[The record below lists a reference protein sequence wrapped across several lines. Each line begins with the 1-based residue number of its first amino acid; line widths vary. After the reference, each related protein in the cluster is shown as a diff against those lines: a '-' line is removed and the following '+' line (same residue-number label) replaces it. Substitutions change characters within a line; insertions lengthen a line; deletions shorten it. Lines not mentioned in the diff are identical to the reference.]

1 MVSRVA
7 GAGLGIV
14 LNLSEI
20 LLARRELESFE
31 DLVDAVRQGA
41 RGERFFRMDI
51 KPPFADTP
59 GNWEDVLESA
69 FNGVLDA

>member
-1 MVSRVA
+1 M
-7 GAGLGIV
+7 V
-14 LNLSEI
+14 LNLSDI
-20 LLARRELESFE
+20 LLAHRELASFA
-31 DLVDAVRQGA
+31 DLVEAVRQGA
-41 RGERFFRMDI
+41 RSERFFRMDI

>member
-1 MVSRVA
+1 
-7 GAGLGIV
+7 V

-20 LLARRELESFE
+20 LLANRELKSFE
-31 DLVDAVRQGA
+31 DLLEAVRRGA
-41 RGERFFRMDI
+41 RNERFFRMDI

>member
-1 MVSRVA
+1 
-7 GAGLGIV
+7 V

-41 RGERFFRMDI
+41 RRERFFRMDI

>member
-1 MVSRVA
+1 M
-7 GAGLGIV
+7 

-20 LLARRELESFE
+20 LLAHRQIESFE
-31 DLVDAVRQGA
+31 DLVEAVRQGA
-41 RGERFFRMDI
+41 RSERFFRMDI

>member
-1 MVSRVA
+1 MGSRLA
-7 GAGLGIV
+7 GARREIV

-20 LLARRELESFE
+20 LLARRELESFD
-31 DLVDAVRQGA
+31 DLVEAVRQGA

>member
-1 MVSRVA
+1 M
-7 GAGLGIV
+7 

-20 LLARRELESFE
+20 LLANRELASFE
-31 DLVDAVRQGA
+31 DLVEAVRQGA
-41 RGERFFRMDI
+41 RSERFFRMDI
-51 KPPFADTP
+51 KPPFVDTP

>member
-1 MVSRVA
+1 M
-7 GAGLGIV
+7 

-20 LLARRELESFE
+20 LLAHRELESFE
-31 DLVDAVRQGA
+31 DLVKAVRQGA
-41 RGERFFRMDI
+41 RSERFFRMDVT
-51 KPPFADTP
+51 PPFADTP

>member
-1 MVSRVA
+1 M
-7 GAGLGIV
+7 
-14 LNLSEI
+14 LNLSD
-20 LLARRELESFE
+20 LLIADRELESFA
-31 DLVDAVRQGA
+31 DLVEAVRLGA
-41 RGERFFRMDI
+41 RSERFFRMDI

>member
-1 MVSRVA
+1 M
-7 GAGLGIV
+7 

-20 LLARRELESFE
+20 LLERRELASFE
-31 DLVDAVRQGA
+31 DLVEAVRHGA
-41 RGERFFRMDI
+41 RSERFFRMDI

-69 FNGVLDA
+69 FNGVLDG

>member
-1 MVSRVA
+1 
-7 GAGLGIV
+7 V

-20 LLARRELESFE
+20 LLARRELESFD
-31 DLVDAVRQGA
+31 DLVAAVRQGA
-41 RGERFFRMDI
+41 HGERFFRMDI

>member
-1 MVSRVA
+1 M
-7 GAGLGIV
+7 

-20 LLARRELESFE
+20 LLADRELESFE
-31 DLVDAVRQGA
+31 DLVEAVRRGA
-41 RGERFFRMDI
+41 RNERFFRMDI

>member
-1 MVSRVA
+1 M
-7 GAGLGIV
+7 

-20 LLARRELESFE
+20 LLADRGLESFE
-31 DLVDAVRQGA
+31 DLVEAVRRGA
-41 RGERFFRMDI
+41 RNERFFRMDI

>member
-1 MVSRVA
+1 M
-7 GAGLGIV
+7 

-20 LLARRELESFE
+20 LLANRELKSFE
-31 DLVDAVRQGA
+31 DLLEAVRRGA
-41 RGERFFRMDI
+41 RNERFFRMDI